1 MASAQA
7 GPINSTESGPGLEM
21 AGSRGSVGATNGMR
35 GQVTDTMMKE
45 QFNDSS
51 KGGSDLNMHPQTQAL
66 SGVAQHNT
74 ASRGGLIDIQTN
86 SQMRGS

>member
-1 MASAQA
+1 MQIMQRKNKSVAEARSCINKELLKQHMASAQA

-45 QFNDSS
+45 
-51 KGGSDLNMHPQTQAL
+51 
-66 SGVAQHNT
+66 
-74 ASRGGLIDIQTN
+74 
-86 SQMRGS
+86 